1 MYDNKRTFSGLRH
14 VLHEST
20 STLDIIINIY
30 PQRIINSIASPVV
43 QLLLS
48 VVVHPSIPLFK
59 RNGPT

>member
-30 PQRIINSIASPVV
+30 PQRIDSIASPVV